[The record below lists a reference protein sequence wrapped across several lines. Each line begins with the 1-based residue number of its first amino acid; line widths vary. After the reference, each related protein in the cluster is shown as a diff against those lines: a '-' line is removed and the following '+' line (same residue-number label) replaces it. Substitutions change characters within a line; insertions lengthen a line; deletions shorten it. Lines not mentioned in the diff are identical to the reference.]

1 MEKSRLVSTM
11 ISGLLLV
18 ILADAAMAQSCSQV
32 FGGTD
37 QDKLIQNLSRCAQDV
52 RATTSY
58 SQYTAYLDPE
68 SCRFRVRTA
77 QGDFYNRGT
86 LQLIECMSQYG
97 WKIPFTSCDI
107 NGY

>member
-68 SCRFRVRTA
+68 SCRIRVRTA